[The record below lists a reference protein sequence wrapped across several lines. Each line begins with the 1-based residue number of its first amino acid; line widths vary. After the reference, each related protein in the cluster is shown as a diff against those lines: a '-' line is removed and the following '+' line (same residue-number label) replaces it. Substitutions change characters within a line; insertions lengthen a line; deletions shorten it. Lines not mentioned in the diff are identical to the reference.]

1 MYKNVIDVRKD
12 ALQDILHALAEA
24 ADRAFDNRTGKI
36 ENTSDTPY
44 RFIYIGGESLF
55 CCLQLGMLALE
66 KNTEF
71 LSYLSA
77 WNWIDEGDP
86 TENEDI
92 LAEIR
97 ASIRESNIGIQ
108 ENK

>member
-1 MYKNVIDVRKD
+1 MLPAIR
-12 ALQDILHALAEA
+12 
-24 ADRAFDNRTGKI
+24 RACIR
-36 ENTSDTPY
+36 
-44 RFIYIGGESLF
+44 
-55 CCLQLGMLALE
+55 

>member
-1 MYKNVIDVRKD
+1 MIARILKISSGQSILKRRRRMYKNVIDVRKD

-24 ADRAFDNRTGKI
+24 ADRAFDNRAGKI

-71 LSYLSA
+71 CL
-77 WNWIDEGDP
+77 I
-86 TENEDI
+86 
-92 LAEIR
+92 
-97 ASIRESNIGIQ
+97 
-108 ENK
+108 

>member
-1 MYKNVIDVRKD
+1 MLLAIRHACIRKK
-12 ALQDILHALAEA
+12 H
-24 ADRAFDNRTGKI
+24 GV
-36 ENTSDTPY
+36 
-44 RFIYIGGESLF
+44 
-55 CCLQLGMLALE
+55 
-66 KNTEF
+66 